1 MLFWWNIPY
10 RPCPTFWEH
19 RKCWIIQTDL
29 RRPRERRTHDRKQQE
44 IWVQSALISED
55 YSLNLTNIECR
66 LGVKSG
72 SPACAPECLLL
83 GVKRTQIPENRISET
98 QKFCNRK
105 SRNPEN
111 DFAPPILVSERGQP
125 NLTLGLSARFKNVL
139 PERATVIFATD
150 FVVQEHQSG
159 P

>member
-1 MLFWWNIPY
+1 MSAWGQK
-10 RPCPTFWEH
+10 
-19 RKCWIIQTDL
+19 RKSSIGHGMSAPGGEADVGRAAL
-29 RRPRERRTHDRKQQE
+29 RVAE
-44 IWVQSALISED
+44 I
-55 YSLNLTNIECR
+55 
-66 LGVKSG
+66 
-72 SPACAPECLLL
+72 
-83 GVKRTQIPENRISET
+83 QIPENRISES